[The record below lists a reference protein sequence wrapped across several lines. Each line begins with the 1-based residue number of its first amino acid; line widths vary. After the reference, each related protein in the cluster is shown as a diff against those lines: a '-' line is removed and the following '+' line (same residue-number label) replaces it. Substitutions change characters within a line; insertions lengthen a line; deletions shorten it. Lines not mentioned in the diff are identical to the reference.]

1 MGTECVTF
9 LAVVEGYF
17 DIAVFFAHAGEELV
31 GTVEVEGDEAA
42 GVLASLVDLDE
53 LEVGELIDI
62 GLFVDSDNE
71 PKQLLPH
78 SLFYLQF
85 FTESNRPHLALK
97 RELRNGCLL
106 RVIVQNDFVGACRN
120 QSYNV

>member
-1 MGTECVTF
+1 VTF

-17 DIAVFFAHAGEELV
+17 DVAVFFAHAGEELV

-71 PKQLLPH
+71 
-78 SLFYLQF
+78 QF